1 MKTWRWALLGC
12 VVLPFPCC
20 AQGPPS
26 VPLGSESMITET
38 SVEVDVYTTDGAALS
53 GSTYVSLV
61 KNDGK
66 VFATAMAVGGKA
78 HFGKVPKTELM
89 AQVVASGYDTA
100 SKKFE
105 VRDSNEVKV
114 RIELRPMTDKEAAAT
129 DRGIAALNPK
139 AQKSVGK
146 ALEEMRANKLANAQA
161 DLTAA
166 QRYAP
171 DSADVEYFLGVCAS
185 RMNDAG
191 LAKTHWDRALS
202 LNPSHL
208 STLLALSQNLLRE
221 RDTTQA
227 NVYLNRAVSAE
238 PSSWRAHMLVAQ
250 ADLLDRKNAEAVT
263 EAERAIELGH
273 DGAVSAQP
281 LLAHALFETGE
292 KEKPIRFCRITS
304 RRILRT
310 RMRHISLRDCTRFRR
325 RAVRPLEIQT
335 KRGTRRLM

>member
-1 MKTWRWALLGC
+1 MKTWRLAL
-12 VVLPFPCC
+12 VVCALLPFPCR
-20 AQGPPS
+20 ARQGPPS

-38 SVEVDVYTTDGAALS
+38 SVEVDVYATDGAALS

-66 VFATAMAVGGKA
+66 VFATTMAVGGKA
-78 HFGKVPKTELM
+78 HFAKVPKTELM

-105 VRDSNEVKV
+105 VLDSNEVKV
-114 RIELRPMTDKEAAAT
+114 RIDLRPMTDKEAAAT

-146 ALEEMRANKLANAQA
+146 ALEEMRANKLANAQT
-161 DLTAA
+161 DLAAA

-185 RMNDAG
+185 RMNNTA
-191 LAKTHWDRALS
+191 LAKTHWTRALS

-227 NVYLNRAVSAE
+227 NVYLKSCG
-238 PSSWRAHMLVAQ
+238 
-250 ADLLDRKNAEAVT
+250 
-263 EAERAIELGH
+263 ER
-273 DGAVSAQP
+273 GAVIVASAYAGCAGG
-281 LLAHALFETGE
+281 LARS
-292 KEKPIRFCRITS
+292 KECGGS
-304 RRILRT
+304 
-310 RMRHISLRDCTRFRR
+310 DGG
-325 RAVRPLEIQT
+325 RASD
-335 KRGTRRLM
+335 